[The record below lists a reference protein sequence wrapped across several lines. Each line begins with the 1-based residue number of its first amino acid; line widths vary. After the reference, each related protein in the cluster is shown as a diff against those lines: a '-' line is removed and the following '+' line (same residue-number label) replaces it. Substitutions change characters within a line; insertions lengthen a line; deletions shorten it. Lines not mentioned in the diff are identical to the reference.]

1 MVLVINMEM
10 LQLKYF
16 YESAQSG
23 SFAKTAEKY
32 MVPTSSVSASVKR
45 LENELGCSLFDRQS
59 NKITLNPNG
68 ERLKNS
74 LKTVFAEL
82 EDAVGS
88 ITSNDETIGEIKML
102 VRSVRKEITKHIIE
116 YKSTNPR
123 VSFRTVFDF
132 DKTDFEEYDIII
144 DEKSNAYP
152 GYESFPLCTR
162 TLRLKAKKGK
172 FPKNHSMI
180 LGELKDE
187 SFVSFGD
194 MSNTHRILVNACER
208 AGFVPNIAVQ
218 TNDIN
223 CHETFISS
231 GIGIGIGLESDNPSP
246 DPDMEILDVKDFNER
261 YDIFCYCKKSS
272 RYGNVK
278 KFLEFLS
285 QKSSL

>member
-1 MVLVINMEM
+1 
-10 LQLKYF
+10 
-16 YESAQSG
+16 
-23 SFAKTAEKY
+23 

-116 YKSTNPR
+116 YKSTHPR

-162 TLRLKAKKGK
+162 ILRLKAKKEK
-172 FPKNHSMI
+172 FPKGCHLT
-180 LGELKDE
+180 LGELKNQ

-194 MSNTHRILVNACER
+194 RSNTHQILVRACER
-208 AGFVPNIAVQ
+208 AGFLPDIAVQ

-231 GIGIGIGLESDNPSP
+231 GIGIGIGLESKDSSE
-246 DPDMEILDVKDFNER
+246 DPEVDILDVTDFKER
-261 YDIFCYCKKSS
+261 YDIFCYYKKSS
-272 RYGNVK
+272 QYGNVK
-278 KFLEFLS
+278 KFLDFLRTKGNS
-285 QKSSL
+285 DCS